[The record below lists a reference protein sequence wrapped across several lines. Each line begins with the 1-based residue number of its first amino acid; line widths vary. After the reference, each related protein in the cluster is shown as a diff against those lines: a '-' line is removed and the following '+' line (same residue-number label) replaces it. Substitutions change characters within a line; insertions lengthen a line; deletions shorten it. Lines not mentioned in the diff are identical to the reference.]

1 LCLATFS
8 CCHWF
13 SLNKSLTAIASDTIY
28 NTYLFQDLQKFLDDS
43 EHGVIYFSL
52 GSLVKTDTL
61 AAEKRDA
68 FLQAFAELPQ
78 RILWKWEAD
87 TIPNKPPNV
96 KIARWL
102 PQVDVLRT
110 FQCRLSHMLQK
121 FIKPL
126 IATKFNY
133 RNQSYLKQFKILH
146 ELRDLIRQF
155 SPLSSYRTTWQ

>member
-1 LCLATFS
+1 
-8 CCHWF
+8 
-13 SLNKSLTAIASDTIY
+13 LTEIASGFTC
-28 NTYLFQDLQKFLDDS
+28 NTRTCLFQDIQKFLDDS

-52 GSLVKTDTL
+52 GSIVKTDTL

-102 PQVDVLRT
+102 PQVDVLRA

-121 FIKPL
+121 FIKPSQVQLSLTRKINL
-126 IATKFNY
+126 I
-133 RNQSYLKQFKILH
+133 
-146 ELRDLIRQF
+146 
-155 SPLSSYRTTWQ
+155 

>member
-1 LCLATFS
+1 MPG
-8 CCHWF
+8 
-13 SLNKSLTAIASDTIY
+13 SLQLLSFFFPNKSLTGIASDATY
-28 NTYLFQDLQKFLDDS
+28 NTCLFQDIQKFLDDS

-52 GSLVKTDTL
+52 GSIVKTDTL

-68 FLQAFAELPQ
+68 FLEAFAELPQ

-121 FIKPL
+121 FINSQVQLSLTRKINL
-126 IATKFNY
+126 I
-133 RNQSYLKQFKILH
+133 
-146 ELRDLIRQF
+146 
-155 SPLSSYRTTWQ
+155 